1 MSGKSDKDNDKF
13 VASRVKDLDK
23 LEEKAVKAGK
33 TFTKLGNDEFE
44 AFFGADDRDNE
55 VEYRL
60 LFTPLAILN
69 EMDLIKNPAPFG
81 DDFYMEE
88 DTKPKKKGMP
98 LWLIGAIVGG
108 AAGAVVAIIKLV
120 KAKKAK
126 KLRMLRELERDDE
139 DNL

>member
-1 MSGKSDKDNDKF
+1 MTNEDSNIVTATISYEDEAGNITTI
-13 VASRVKDLDK
+13 
-23 LEEKAVKAGK
+23 EKEINLSV
-33 TFTKLGNDEFE
+33 
-44 AFFGADDRDNE
+44 
-55 VEYRL
+55 Y
-60 LFTPLAILN
+60 
-69 EMDLIKNPAPFG
+69 EMDYSEEDFG

-108 AAGAVVAIIKLV
+108 AAGAVVAIVKLV